1 MFELYDRVTLVETL
15 YNKLPNNTNKI
26 RVGCNIVSIEQ
37 NDDCVI
43 VYLEDGS
50 KEVGDIVIGADG
62 VNSKVREIMWEHA
75 KASAPKTITKDDR
88 TSEQLQAGLCIIS

>member
-1 MFELYDRVTLVETL
+1 MFELYDRATLVETL
-15 YNKLPNNTNKI
+15 HNKLPSNTNRI

-43 VYLEDGS
+43 VHLEDGS
-50 KEVGDIVIGADG
+50 KEVGDILIGADG

-75 KASAPKTITKDDR
+75 RASASKTTDDDR
-88 TSEQLQAGLCIIS
+88 TSEQLEAHLNIS